1 MAQFKILQALE
12 EVIFEIMVWLML
24 LPKTLL
30 QVIFKPH
37 EIITYVGNE
46 CVAKKPEAQ
55 FDEFLSPIVF
65 WIIVAVLPL
74 TYALLSEADIQKD
87 GFLAVFLENRI
98 LFGAGIASLLLI
110 TYLTWIELV
119 NNRPIRKS
127 ALKRMFYI
135 QCYFTSPA
143 VLIITLIVRFTT
155 TLLVFQ
161 EYLLAA
167 VLFVLFYE
175 SIVMKHE
182 LKVTWSKAVWK
193 ATQPMLIIVAV
204 IALIVFIGQTTA

>member
-30 QVIFKPH
+30 QVIFKPQ

-182 LKVTWSKAVWK
+182 LEVTWSKAVWK
-193 ATQPMLIIVAV
+193 ATQPMLIIVAF